1 MNCMQRKR
9 QNTALLGGL
18 VVLLAIGAIAFAI
31 GLAPRGQAQDGG
43 GNEEPPILQ
52 YPEYEPTPTIG
63 PAPAIPPALSAAPL
77 YQTDFA
83 DAAAFD
89 AWEIAELEP
98 VLLPE
103 SGSIWEVRDGQLAQ
117 LMTEPVGSPD
127 SRQTAAVVGDD
138 SWQDVVVSV
147 NAYDLINGVQ
157 GLIARRNG
165 DNYYRFSI
173 IADYYP
179 DTPKVVLEKVVDGVV
194 TELATL
200 DGPGHV
206 EREWH
211 TLSLRV
217 VGGEL
222 TASMD
227 GQVLLQAT
235 DPTPLA
241 GGQAGIYTRAFG
253 GILFDDFVVSQP

>member
-1 MNCMQRKR
+1 MQRKR

-18 VVLLAIGAIAFAI
+18 LALLTIGAIALAI
-31 GLAPRGQAQDGG
+31 GLAPRGQAQSGS
-43 GNEEPPILQ
+43 GNEEKPILE

-63 PAPAIPPALSAAPL
+63 PAPTVPPALSAATL
-77 YQTDFA
+77 YSTGFD
-83 DAAAFD
+83 DAAAFA
-89 AWEIAELEP
+89 AWEVAELEP
-98 VLLPE
+98 VTLPD

-117 LMTEPVGSPD
+117 LMTEPAGSPD
-127 SRQTAAVVGDD
+127 SRQTAAVTGDA

-147 NAYDLINGVQ
+147 NAYDLYNGVQ
-157 GLIARRNG
+157 GLVARRNG

-173 IADYYP
+173 IAEYYP
-179 DTPKVVLEKVVDGVV
+179 DAPKVVLEKVVDGVA
-194 TELATL
+194 TRLATL
-200 DGPGHV
+200 EGPGHV

-211 TLSLRV
+211 TLSLSV

-222 TASMD
+222 VASLD
-227 GQVLLQAT
+227 GQVLLEAT
-235 DPTPLA
+235 DANPLP